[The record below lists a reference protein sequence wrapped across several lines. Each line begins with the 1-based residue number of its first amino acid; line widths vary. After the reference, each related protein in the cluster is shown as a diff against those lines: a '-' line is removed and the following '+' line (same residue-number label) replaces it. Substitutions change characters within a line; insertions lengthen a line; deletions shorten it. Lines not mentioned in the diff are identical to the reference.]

1 MTMSLLRPAP
11 AEETT
16 AAAPSPVA
24 APQPAPAPAPGTP
37 AGVRAVAMAE
47 PLPGF
52 PGHRAYVLVPADPS
66 GRVFWLQA
74 VAPDGPRFL
83 AVPAAPY
90 FPDYVPAV
98 PPAACADLGLGDL
111 AEAELYCLVTV
122 PDGDISAATA
132 NLRAPVVVNPVTLQA
147 RQIVLADGRHPI
159 RSPLRR

>member
-1 MTMSLLRPAP
+1 MSVLRPAP
-11 AEETT
+11 AEEAT
-16 AAAPSPVA
+16 AEAPSLVA
-24 APQPAPAPAPGTP
+24 APQPAPSEVRTP
-37 AGVRAVAMAE
+37 AGVRALAMAE

-52 PGHRAYVLVPADPS
+52 PGHRAYVLVPADAS

-111 AEAELYCLVTV
+111 SEAELYCLVTV
-122 PDGDISAATA
+122 PDGDITAATA
-132 NLRAPVVVNPVTLQA
+132 NLRAPVVVNPVTQQA